1 MSICL
6 SLDGGFSWLPRSWN
20 FTIYSNAL
28 AIRLTSPQLG
38 PVTGGTIITM
48 SLSQVDVSLIR
59 QNLNLLVVLWQISRS
74 SGSST
79 PRVFYVRQPGTIL
92 QVRARVLFARH
103 IRFAALLTVFSQS
116 GATATVTTVSP
127 VYSGTMSATNTA
139 SSILD
144 LSLNGVQ
151 FIFRDILAGVGSS
164 ANYQFMFYDQ
174 PVVHSVN
181 PKSSPQAGKGIASVL
196 AFNVWRDSK
205 KLKCKFAGPDGNVR
219 MS

>member
-1 MSICL
+1 
-6 SLDGGFSWLPRSWN
+6 
-20 FTIYSNAL
+20 
-28 AIRLTSPQLG
+28 
-38 PVTGGTIITM
+38 
-48 SLSQVDVSLIR
+48 
-59 QNLNLLVVLWQISRS
+59 
-74 SGSST
+74 
-79 PRVFYVRQPGTIL
+79 VFYVRQPGTIL

-196 AFNVWRDSK
+196 AFNVWRDST

-219 MS
+219 MSWLVVIVAVAVVVVVVVVVASYLAVAHLSAYAMFAGQFGVACGPSF